1 MQIKRLQIDDYLC
14 LVDFDIV
21 FDTVS
26 GGSSTI
32 LIGENGA
39 GKSTMIECI
48 LNILMSFDSPAIEK
62 QIDYSYSMEYNYAQ
76 KAVCIVQSNH
86 NYRITVDDVFCEGSY
101 KRVRSFIQSHSLF
114 PQRIIAFYSGAN
126 NKLLPQIEQINKSY
140 MMIF

>member
-26 GGSSTI
+26 GASSTI

-48 LNILMSFDSPAIEK
+48 LNILMSFDSPAIEM

-76 KAVCIVQSNH
+76 KAIRIVKNEK
-86 NYRITVDDVFCEGSY
+86 NYRIEVDGEFY
-101 KRVRSFIQSHSLF
+101 
-114 PQRIIAFYSGAN
+114 IA
-126 NKLLPQIEQINKSY
+126 
-140 MMIF
+140 